1 MTLAELPPAPKILDY
16 PSLFSVAFVV
26 LFASIMLV
34 VSKQFDAT
42 GGPLTISLIVV
53 LAMVAVVAFSMI
65 YNIPADDEVTP
76 AVVGGLVA
84 AFGAVVAY
92 WLGRSGGGS
101 KN

>member
-1 MTLAELPPAPKILDY
+1 MILAELPPVPKIFDY

-92 WLGRSGGGS
+92 WLGRSGGP

>member
-1 MTLAELPPAPKILDY
+1 MILAELPPVPKILDY

-26 LFASIMLV
+26 LFVGIMLV
-34 VSKQFDAT
+34 ISKHFDPT

-53 LAMVAVVAFSMI
+53 LAMVGVVAFSMI

-92 WLGRSGGGS
+92 WLGRGP

>member
-1 MTLAELPPAPKILDY
+1 MTLAELPPVPKILDY

-26 LFASIMLV
+26 LFTSIMLV
-34 VSKQFDAT
+34 VSKQFDTT

-92 WLGRSGGGS
+92 WLGRGP
-101 KN
+101 KA